1 MRLKKR
7 LLSVALAAAMLFSLS
22 TTAWAENGTTDG
34 TAVQN
39 VEGTVSTWESAED
52 DAANGQDAPA
62 GDQQTGTETE
72 TVTGQEKSETQT
84 IDPAQVPAPMSVV
97 EEQDTEGAATDAVTT
112 FEALQAAVEAAP
124 TDGTETVIRL
134 GAEITATSSLT
145 VQQGQNVVLDF
156 QGYKVSFA
164 EDFLPEGRLFT
175 NYGTL
180 TLQGN
185 GTVDARPAGGNG
197 YGAVN
202 NFGTLTVVDGIY
214 YNTVASNASVIYNR
228 SGGTLTL
235 ENPRIESGV
244 GAVATEANTTTTIH
258 GGYYFS
264 QGYPTIENRGEMLI
278 TAGEFVNTSC
288 SSCTPNCWGYT
299 VRSGVTGGENAHLTI
314 QGAAEDSVKVTGVQG
329 GLAVVGGTADINNGV
344 YKTVAC
350 QDHGDA
356 TAFYAGYFTGE
367 SYKTATNIY
376 GGTFES
382 ASKTAI
388 LIGNSNPA
396 PDSGKGEESTVMIYG
411 GSFTGGDAAKTA
423 ITVDNTENAIGA
435 ATIYGGTFSSD
446 PTPYL
451 DEDFKMVQKP
461 DGTYGVEELPAVAQI
476 GTETYTSLEKA
487 FAAAESGEIVTLL
500 TNVDVPETILL
511 DDGRTVTVD
520 LNGNNIAFASKKHFE
535 VHHGTLNLQGTGVAY
550 EKEPYYGPVMMY
562 GTNEQQENYSVV
574 NIGENVTLRGWS
586 GVFVDYLDAYSD
598 YANGVVI
605 NVEGTLQ
612 SVQDNTGAYGHAI
625 YVQGMIK
632 QTNDT
637 YAPHIHLLPTARV
650 TATEEGNGMYLA
662 GYAVTTIE
670 EGATVTG
677 GAVGIEIR
685 AGKLTMTGGTV
696 EATCTPTQIDSNGNG
711 STTSGAALAV
721 SQHTTALPLEV
732 TISGGTIRGYTGLYE
747 NCVESSN
754 KPELVKVK
762 IQGGNFAATNGGV
775 NAVYADEVQTIEI
788 SGGYFTS
795 EVPQDY
801 LAEGKACNLLTDP
814 YEGIYAYQVG
824 VPEETIVDVD
834 VTMGEP
840 DVNTTGSVTVNG
852 VTEDALKAAAQQIEI
867 ASNSEGVV
875 KSAAKREARV
885 NGQPLDSEETLAAA
899 TESLKKAG
907 AEIPNVSEGESAITI
922 VVVPKLSITPKA
934 ATKTDTEKSIT
945 FDITLTYDVKAT
957 VAQDGQD
964 QVLPG
969 EEGVNTVYLAQDVEM
984 PNPPTMDITLADVSA
999 IVVTKAEAEA
1009 NQSFVKHVHDDGI
1022 RYYLVHD
1029 VVYGGD
1035 NTSIVQSVT
1044 FTNPNGFSEFTYL
1057 VDTRTAKVQYTTTAD
1072 PQEYGPYSVGATM
1085 PQPQKDGYTLTGWTF
1100 AGIDGGPYTVLTDE
1114 LLTKLSNLYAENN
1127 KPIEATPV
1135 YTQNPAQ
1142 GGSTGGSGSSTTAP
1156 ATPSAPAVG
1165 GSDVYYT
1172 CPACGYHDW
1181 TATSE
1186 GYRCNNCGYLEST
1199 KQLSGYS
1206 NVKGLYEPKSGAAAA
1221 PAAANAVNTSGVPQ
1235 TSDDLPLT
1243 GLVVLAVAALLGLGV
1258 TVVLKKRGHNN

>member
-52 DAANGQDAPA
+52 DVANGQDAPA

-134 GAEITATSSLT
+134 GADITAKSSLT

-156 QGYKVSFA
+156 QGYKVPFA
-164 EDFLPEGRLFT
+164 ENFPAGRLFT
-175 NYGTL
+175 NNGTL

-202 NFGTLTVVDGIY
+202 NFGTLTVVDGTY

-235 ENPRIESGV
+235 ENPHIESGV

-288 SSCTPNCWGYT
+288 SSCTSNWGYT
-299 VRSGVTGGENAHLTI
+299 VRSGVTGGENARLTI

-329 GLAVVGGTADINNGV
+329 GLAVVGGTADIYNGV

-350 QDHGDA
+350 QVHGDA

-487 FAAAESGEIVTLL
+487 FAAAESGEMVTLL

-696 EATCTPTQIDSNGNG
+696 EATCTPTQIDPNGNG

-801 LAEGKACNLLTDP
+801 LAEGNACNLLDAL
-814 YEGIYAYQVG
+814 YEGVYAYQVG
-824 VPEETIVDVD
+824 EKNEDVADVQLEVVKPDSVAEKIDASEIPAVDGINQSELASNLSKAAENTKITDGTAQVVSNAVLVEAKVDGYKVNSTAVKEKALEALKVEAGDSGVTLPDDPAVTITVKPILKVEPQAPKVENGNYKSVPFDIELLYQVTASATASNGQIVETNLLDESSLPA
-834 VTMGEP
+834 VTNPPVMDIEIKGVPVAALGYETTVTYGE
-840 DVNTTGSVTVNG
+840 VANTLFVRHDHEGSVYYYRPIVN
-852 VTEDALKAAAQQIEI
+852 VLDAKI
-867 ASNSEGVV
+867 
-875 KSAAKREARV
+875 
-885 NGQPLDSEETLAAA
+885 
-899 TESLKKAG
+899 
-907 AEIPNVSEGESAITI
+907 
-922 VVVPKLSITPKA
+922 
-934 ATKTDTEKSIT
+934 
-945 FDITLTYDVKAT
+945 
-957 VAQDGQD
+957 
-964 QVLPG
+964 
-969 EEGVNTVYLAQDVEM
+969 
-984 PNPPTMDITLADVSA
+984 
-999 IVVTKAEAEA
+999 
-1009 NQSFVKHVHDDGI
+1009 
-1022 RYYLVHD
+1022 
-1029 VVYGGD
+1029 
-1035 NTSIVQSVT
+1035 SVT
-1044 FTNPNGFSEFTYL
+1044 FTNEHGFSVFALTNDPRT
-1057 VDTRTAKVQYTTTAD
+1057 VDVKYPTNTVKYTPTD
-1072 PQEYGPYSVGATM
+1072 IGASLM
-1085 PQPQKDGYTLTGWTF
+1085 GVSQANFEGWTF
-1100 AGIDGGPYTVLTDE
+1100 AGVAGGPYKVMTED
-1114 LLTKLSNLYAENN
+1114 LLTALANVYKDTPIAATAVFTENQ
-1127 KPIEATPV
+1127 A
-1135 YTQNPAQ
+1135 
-1142 GGSTGGSGSSTTAP
+1142 GGNSTTTENTSSSSSSSTT
-1156 ATPSAPAVG
+1156 TTTQS
-1165 GSDVYYT
+1165 GSNITYYI
-1172 CPACGYHDW
+1172 CPACGYHNW
-1181 TATSE
+1181 TAGTD
-1186 GYRCNNCGYLEST
+1186 GYKCDHCGYVESV
-1199 KQLSGYS
+1199 KQLSGYG
-1206 NVKGLYEPKSGAAAA
+1206 NVKGVYEPKTSAAAA
-1221 PAAANAVNTSGVPQ
+1221 AASGNAAATSAIPQ
-1235 TSDDLPLT
+1235 TSDELPLVC
-1243 GLVVLAVAALLGLGV
+1243 LVVVAIAALLGLGV
-1258 TVVLKKRGHNN
+1258 TVVMKKRSNR

>member
-34 TAVQN
+34 TAIQN

-134 GAEITATSSLT
+134 GADITAESSLT
-145 VQQGQNVVLDF
+145 VQKGQNVVLDF
-156 QGYKVSFA
+156 QGYEVSFA
-164 EDFLPEGRLFT
+164 ENFPKGRLFT
-175 NYGTL
+175 NNGTL

-235 ENPRIESGV
+235 ENPRIVSGV

-288 SSCTPNCWGYT
+288 SSCKPNWGYT

-329 GLAVVGGTADINNGV
+329 GLAVIGGTADVHNGV
-344 YKTVAC
+344 YQTVPCSVHSSGAS
-350 QDHGDA
+350 
-356 TAFYAGYFTGE
+356 AFYAGYFTGE

-411 GSFTGGDAAKTA
+411 GSFTGSDAAKTA

-451 DEDFKMVQKP
+451 DEDFKMVQNP

-500 TNVDVPETILL
+500 TDVDVPETILL

-520 LNGNNIAFASKKHFE
+520 LNGNDIAFASKKHFE

-650 TATEEGNGMYLA
+650 TATEEGNGGNGMYLA

-696 EATCTPTQIDSNGNG
+696 EATCTPTQSDPNGNG

-795 EVPQDY
+795 KVPQDY

-969 EEGVNTVYLAQDVEM
+969 MEGVNTVYLAQDVEM

-999 IVVTKAEAEA
+999 IAIPKESKDAVY
-1009 NQSFVKHVHDDGI
+1009 VKHNHEGRI
-1022 RYYLVHD
+1022 FYYMGEATCEAD
-1029 VVYGGD
+1029 
-1035 NTSIVQSVT
+1035 IVKSVT
-1044 FTNPNGFSEFTYL
+1044 FTNLYGFSEFTVL
-1057 VDTRTAKVQYTTTAD
+1057 TDTRYAEVKFPTTEQTF
-1072 PQEYGPYSVGATM
+1072 EYGPYSIGYTM
-1085 PQPQKDGYTLTGWTF
+1085 PRPTMDGYTFNGWQF
-1100 AGIDGGPYTVLTDE
+1100 DGIEGTYTVVDE
-1114 LLTKLSNLYAENN
+1114 DLLTKLSDLYTKNGG
-1127 KPIEATPV
+1127 KPIQAV
-1135 YTQNPAQ
+1135 AIFTQNPAQ
-1142 GGSTGGSGSSTTAP
+1142 GGSTSGSGSSTTAP

-1206 NVKGLYEPKSGAAAA
+1206 NVKGVYEPKSGAAAA

>member
-72 TVTGQEKSETQT
+72 TVTGQEKFETQT

-134 GAEITATSSLT
+134 GADITAKSSLT

-156 QGYKVSFA
+156 QGYKVPFA
-164 EDFLPEGRLFT
+164 ENFPAGRLFT
-175 NYGTL
+175 NNGTL

-202 NFGTLTVVDGIY
+202 NFGTLTVVDGTY

-235 ENPRIESGV
+235 ENPHIESGV
-244 GAVATEANTTTTIH
+244 GAIATEANTTTTIH

-288 SSCTPNCWGYT
+288 SSCTSNWGYT

-329 GLAVVGGTADINNGV
+329 GLAVVGGTADIYNGV

-350 QDHGDA
+350 QVHGDA

-487 FAAAESGEIVTLL
+487 FAAAESGEMVTLL

-696 EATCTPTQIDSNGNG
+696 EATCTPTQIDPNGNG

-801 LAEGKACNLLTDP
+801 LAEGKACNLLDSL
-814 YEGIYAYQVG
+814 YEGVYAYQVG
-824 VPEETIVDVD
+824 EKNEDVADVQLEVVKPDSVAEEIDASEIPEVGSIDKSELASNLNTAAKNTQITDGTAQVVSNAVLVEAKVDGYKVNSTEVKEMALEALKEKADDSGATLPADPD
-834 VTMGEP
+834 VTITVKPILKVEP
-840 DVNTTGSVTVNG
+840 QAPVVENGNYKSVPFDIELLYQVTASATASNGQNVETNLLDESSLPAVTNPPVMDIEIKDVPVAALRYKDDVNANEVAKTLFVRHDHEGSVYYYRPIV
-852 VTEDALKAAAQQIEI
+852 
-867 ASNSEGVV
+867 
-875 KSAAKREARV
+875 
-885 NGQPLDSEETLAAA
+885 
-899 TESLKKAG
+899 
-907 AEIPNVSEGESAITI
+907 NVSNAKI
-922 VVVPKLSITPKA
+922 
-934 ATKTDTEKSIT
+934 
-945 FDITLTYDVKAT
+945 
-957 VAQDGQD
+957 
-964 QVLPG
+964 
-969 EEGVNTVYLAQDVEM
+969 
-984 PNPPTMDITLADVSA
+984 
-999 IVVTKAEAEA
+999 
-1009 NQSFVKHVHDDGI
+1009 
-1022 RYYLVHD
+1022 
-1029 VVYGGD
+1029 
-1035 NTSIVQSVT
+1035 SVT
-1044 FTNPNGFSEFTYL
+1044 FTNEHGFSVFALTNDPRTVEVKYPTNIVTYTPT
-1057 VDTRTAKVQYTTTAD
+1057 DI
-1072 PQEYGPYSVGATM
+1072 GASLM
-1085 PQPQKDGYTLTGWTF
+1085 GVSQANFEGWTF
-1100 AGIDGGPYTVLTDE
+1100 AGVAGGPYKVMAED
-1114 LLTKLSNLYAENN
+1114 LLTALANVYKGTPIAATAVFTENQ
-1127 KPIEATPV
+1127 A
-1135 YTQNPAQ
+1135 
-1142 GGSTGGSGSSTTAP
+1142 GGNSTTTTENTSSSSSSSTT
-1156 ATPSAPAVG
+1156 TTTQS
-1165 GSDVYYT
+1165 GSNITYYT
-1172 CPACGYHDW
+1172 CPACGYHNW
-1181 TATSE
+1181 TAGTD
-1186 GYRCNNCGYLEST
+1186 GYKCDHCGYVESV
-1199 KQLSGYS
+1199 KQLSGYG
-1206 NVKGLYEPKSGAAAA
+1206 NVKGVYEPKTSAAAA
-1221 PAAANAVNTSGVPQ
+1221 AASGNAAATSAIPQ
-1235 TSDDLPLT
+1235 TSDELPLVC
-1243 GLVVLAVAALLGLGV
+1243 LVVVAIAALLGLGV
-1258 TVVLKKRGHNN
+1258 TVVMKKRSNR

>member
-134 GAEITATSSLT
+134 GAEITAKSSLT
-145 VQQGQNVVLDF
+145 VQKGQNVVLDF
-156 QGYKVSFA
+156 QGHEVSFA
-164 EDFLPEGRLFT
+164 KNFPEGRLFT
-175 NYGTL
+175 NNGTL

-202 NFGTLTVVDGIY
+202 NYGTLTVVDGTY
-214 YNTVASNASVIYNR
+214 YNTVESNASVIYNR
-228 SGGTLTL
+228 SGGMLTL
-235 ENPRIESGV
+235 KNPRIVSGV
-244 GAVATEANTTTTIH
+244 GAVATEANTTTTID

-278 TAGEFVNTSC
+278 TAGEFENTSC
-288 SSCTPNCWGYT
+288 SSCTSDWGYT

-329 GLAVVGGTADINNGV
+329 GLAVIGGTADVHNGV
-344 YKTVAC
+344 YQTVPCSVHSSGAS
-350 QDHGDA
+350 
-356 TAFYAGYFTGE
+356 AFYAGYFTGE

-396 PDSGKGEESTVMIYG
+396 PDSGNGEESTVMIYG

-461 DGTYGVEELPAVAQI
+461 DGTYGVEKLPAVAQI
-476 GTETYTSLEKA
+476 DTETYTSLEKA

-500 TNVDVPETILL
+500 TDVDVPETILL

-562 GTNEQQENYSVV
+562 GTNEQQEDYSVV

-586 GVFVDYLDAYSD
+586 GVFVDYLDAHND

-605 NVEGTLQ
+605 NVAGTLE
-612 SVQDNTGAYGHAI
+612 SVKDNTGAYGHAI

-637 YAPHIHLLPTARV
+637 YAPQIHLLPTARV
-650 TATEEGNGMYLA
+650 TATEEGDGGNGMYLA

-801 LAEGKACNLLTDP
+801 LAEGKACNLLDAL
-814 YEGIYAYQVG
+814 YEGVYAYQVG
-824 VPEETIVDVD
+824 DSTAENVEVKVEMAQPEVDST
-834 VTMGEP
+834 VTPEP
-840 DVNTTGSVTVNG
+840 AGSVTVQE
-852 VTEDALKAAAQQIEI
+852 VKDAAGNISIAQE
-867 ASNSEGVV
+867 SEFDVLNAV
-875 KSAAKREARV
+875 KKEA
-885 NGQPLDSEETLAAA
+885 NLDGQPLDSETVKNLAIGALEEEAA
-899 TESLKKAG
+899 D
-907 AEIPNVSEGESAITI
+907 SELQEDSVAI
-922 VVVPKLSITPKA
+922 VVEPYLNIKPVSADDRAGSKQM
-934 ATKTDTEKSIT
+934 T
-945 FDITLTYDVKAT
+945 FDIELLYRVTATADKEDGGTVEATL
-957 VAQDGQD
+957 QEGQKV
-964 QVLPG
+964 Q
-969 EEGVNTVYLAQDVEM
+969 
-984 PNPPTMDITLADVSA
+984 NPPQMDITLADVSA
-999 IVVTKAEAEA
+999 IAIPKESKDAVY
-1009 NQSFVKHVHDDGI
+1009 VKHNHEGRIFYYMGETTCEAGI
-1022 RYYLVHD
+1022 VK
-1029 VVYGGD
+1029 
-1035 NTSIVQSVT
+1035 SVT
-1044 FTNPNGFSEFTYL
+1044 FTNLYGFSEFTVL
-1057 VDTRTAKVQYTTTAD
+1057 TDTRYAEVKFPTTEQTF
-1072 PQEYGPYSVGATM
+1072 EYGPYSIGYTM
-1085 PQPQKDGYTLTGWTF
+1085 PRPTMDGYTFNGWQF
-1100 AGIDGGPYTVLTDE
+1100 DGIEGTYTVVDE
-1114 LLTKLSNLYAENN
+1114 DLLTKLSDLYTKNGG
-1127 KPIEATPV
+1127 KPIQAV
-1135 YTQNPAQ
+1135 AIFTQNPAQ

-1206 NVKGLYEPKSGAAAA
+1206 NVKGVYEPKSGAAAA

>member
-34 TAVQN
+34 TVVQN

-84 IDPAQVPAPMSVV
+84 IDPAQVPAPMSMV

-112 FEALQAAVEAAP
+112 FEELQAAVEAAP
-124 TDGTETVIRL
+124 KDGTETVIRL
-134 GAEITATSSLT
+134 GANITAKSSLT
-145 VQQGQNVVLDF
+145 VQRGQNVVLDF
-156 QGYKVSFA
+156 QGNKVLFA
-164 EDFLPEGRLFT
+164 ENFPAGRLFT
-175 NYGTL
+175 NKGTL
-180 TLQGN
+180 TLQGK

-202 NFGTLTVVDGIY
+202 NFGTLTVVDGTY

-228 SGGTLTL
+228 SVGTLTL

-244 GAVATEANTTTTIH
+244 GAVATEANTTTTID

-288 SSCTPNCWGYT
+288 SSCTSNWGYT

-329 GLAVVGGTADINNGV
+329 GLAVVGGTADIYNGV

-350 QDHGDA
+350 QVHGDA

-451 DEDFKMVQKP
+451 DEDFKMVQKS
-461 DGTYGVEELPAVAQI
+461 DGTYGVEALPAVAQV
-476 GTETYTSLEKA
+476 GTETYTSIAKA
-487 FAAAESGEIVTLL
+487 IEATETQAVDIKLLSDVNEDVVIPAGKSVTLDLAGHTL
-500 TNVDVPETILL
+500 TNVKDHTITNNGTLIVNDSVGGGVVDNITHGKGAVYNNVGANATL
-511 DDGRTVTVD
+511 NAGTYTRSKENGQSSSDNGGNSWYAIKNFGTMAINQNVTVKFD
-520 LNGNNIAFASKKHFE
+520 GAYSSLIANGWYNYATAVNGSSE
-535 VHHGTLNLQGTGVAY
+535 PMPQDGTTAKLTIYGGTFSGGINTIKNDDNSELVI
-550 EKEPYYGPVMMY
+550 EG
-562 GTNEQQENYSVV
+562 GTF
-574 NIGENVTLRGWS
+574 ENVVQHAVLN
-586 GVFVDYLDAYSD
+586 VDVATIK
-598 YANGVVI
+598 GGTF
-605 NVEGTLQ
+605 NVTG
-612 SVQDNTGAYGHAI
+612 NT
-625 YVQGMIK
+625 
-632 QTNDT
+632 
-637 YAPHIHLLPTARV
+637 
-650 TATEEGNGMYLA
+650 TEENLL
-662 GYAVTTIE
+662 V
-670 EGATVTG
+670 ATVCN
-677 GAVGIEIR
+677 R
-685 AGKLTMTGGTV
+685 AYNDSYDEGKLTITGGKF
-696 EATCTPTQIDSNGNG
+696 
-711 STTSGAALAV
+711 AAPAGKDCVV
-721 SQHTTALPLEV
+721 SQNQGEAPV
-732 TISGGTIRGYTGLYE
+732 T
-747 NCVESSN
+747 
-754 KPELVKVK
+754 
-762 IQGGNFAATNGGV
+762 
-775 NAVYADEVQTIEI
+775 EI

-795 EVPQDY
+795 EIPQDY
-801 LAEGKACNLLTDP
+801 LAEGKACNLLDAL
-814 YEGIYAYQVG
+814 YEGVYAYQVG
-824 VPEETIVDVD
+824 ESTAENVEVKVEMAQPEVDST
-834 VTMGEP
+834 VTPEP
-840 DVNTTGSVTVNG
+840 AGSVTVQE
-852 VTEDALKAAAQQIEI
+852 VKDAAGNISIAQE
-867 ASNSEGVV
+867 SEFDVLNAV
-875 KSAAKREARV
+875 KKEA
-885 NGQPLDSEETLAAA
+885 NLDGQPLDSETVKNLAIEALEEAA
-899 TESLKKAG
+899 DSKLQEDSVA
-907 AEIPNVSEGESAITI
+907 I
-922 VVVPKLSITPKA
+922 VVEPYLNIKPVSADDRAGSKQM
-934 ATKTDTEKSIT
+934 T
-945 FDITLTYDVKAT
+945 FDIELLYRVTATADKEDGGTVEATL
-957 VAQDGQD
+957 QEGQKV
-964 QVLPG
+964 Q
-969 EEGVNTVYLAQDVEM
+969 
-984 PNPPTMDITLADVSA
+984 NPPQMDITLADVSA
-999 IVVTKAEAEA
+999 IAIPEESKDAVY
-1009 NQSFVKHVHDDGI
+1009 VKHNHEGRI
-1022 RYYLVHD
+1022 FYYMGEATCEAD
-1029 VVYGGD
+1029 
-1035 NTSIVQSVT
+1035 IVKSVA
-1044 FTNPNGFSEFTYL
+1044 FTNLYGFSEFTVL
-1057 VDTRTAKVQYTTTAD
+1057 TDTRYAEVKFPTTEQTFV
-1072 PQEYGPYSVGATM
+1072 YGPYSIGYTM
-1085 PQPQKDGYTLTGWTF
+1085 PRPTMDGYTFNGWQF
-1100 AGIDGGPYTVLTDE
+1100 DGIEGTYTMVDE
-1114 LLTKLSNLYAENN
+1114 DLLTKLSDLYTKNGG
-1127 KPIEATPV
+1127 KPIQAV
-1135 YTQNPAQ
+1135 AIFTQNPAQ

-1206 NVKGLYEPKSGAAAA
+1206 NVKGVYEPKSGAAAA

>member
-72 TVTGQEKSETQT
+72 TVTGQEKFETQT

-134 GAEITATSSLT
+134 GADITAKSSLT

-156 QGYKVSFA
+156 QGYKVPFA
-164 EDFLPEGRLFT
+164 ENFPAGRLFT
-175 NYGTL
+175 NNGTL

-202 NFGTLTVVDGIY
+202 NFGTLTVVDGTY

-235 ENPRIESGV
+235 ENPHIESGV

-288 SSCTPNCWGYT
+288 SSCTSNWGYT
-299 VRSGVTGGENAHLTI
+299 VRSGVTGGENARLTI

-329 GLAVVGGTADINNGV
+329 GLAVVGGTADIYNGV

-350 QDHGDA
+350 QVHGDA

-487 FAAAESGEIVTLL
+487 FAAAESGEMVTLL

-696 EATCTPTQIDSNGNG
+696 EATCTPTQIDPNGNG

-801 LAEGKACNLLTDP
+801 LAEGKACNLLDAL
-814 YEGIYAYQVG
+814 YEGVYAYQVG
-824 VPEETIVDVD
+824 ESTAENVEVKVEMAQPEVDGTAKPETA
-834 VTMGEP
+834 G
-840 DVNTTGSVTVNG
+840 N
-852 VTEDALKAAAQQIEI
+852 VTEDAVTKAAGNISIAQE
-867 ASNSEGVV
+867 SEFDVLNAV
-875 KSAAKREARV
+875 KKEA
-885 NGQPLDSEETLAAA
+885 NLDGQPLDSETVKNLAIEALEEAA
-899 TESLKKAG
+899 DSKLQEDSVA
-907 AEIPNVSEGESAITI
+907 I
-922 VVVPKLSITPKA
+922 VVEPYLNIKPVSADDRAGSKQM
-934 ATKTDTEKSIT
+934 T
-945 FDITLTYDVKAT
+945 FDIELLYRVTATADKEDGGTVEATL
-957 VAQDGQD
+957 QEGQKV
-964 QVLPG
+964 Q
-969 EEGVNTVYLAQDVEM
+969 
-984 PNPPTMDITLADVSA
+984 NPPQMDITLADVSA
-999 IVVTKAEAEA
+999 IAIPIESKDAVY
-1009 NQSFVKHVHDDGI
+1009 VKHNHEGRI
-1022 RYYLVHD
+1022 FYYMGEATCEAD
-1029 VVYGGD
+1029 
-1035 NTSIVQSVT
+1035 IVKSVT
-1044 FTNPNGFSEFTYL
+1044 FTNLYGFSEFTVL
-1057 VDTRTAKVQYTTTAD
+1057 TDTRYAEVKFPTTEQTF
-1072 PQEYGPYSVGATM
+1072 EYGPYSIGYTM
-1085 PQPQKDGYTLTGWTF
+1085 PRPTMDGYTFNGWQF
-1100 AGIDGGPYTVLTDE
+1100 DGIEGTYTVVDE
-1114 LLTKLSNLYAENN
+1114 DLLTKLSDLYTKNGG
-1127 KPIEATPV
+1127 KPIQAV
-1135 YTQNPAQ
+1135 AIFTQNPAQ

-1206 NVKGLYEPKSGAAAA
+1206 NVKGFYEPKSGAAAA